1 MSTVAKKNQRKM
13 SRNSNLTTNTTDD
26 NNRYL
31 YSDFNIDKT
40 NLKIIKELME
50 NPNIKSSELSEKLQV
65 PLSTIQRRRA
75 RIEESILKKNYYFN
89 FSKIGYRTA
98 EIFLDID
105 KGKVF
110 EIGQQILKL
119 FENKVV
125 RATTRINS
133 LNNLCIEIVFKD
145 SKELH
150 DILEKMKTLDN
161 TTNVYFSEVV
171 NIIGDNTNNIILDI
185 LK

>member
-13 SRNSNLTTNTTDD
+13 SRNSNLTTNTIDD

-40 NLKIIKELME
+40 NLKIIKELMQ

-75 RIEESILKKNYYFN
+75 RIEESILKKNYNFN
-89 FSKIGYRTA
+89 FSNIGYRTA
-98 EIFLDID
+98 DIFLSIE

-119 FENKVV
+119 FGNNVI

-133 LNNLCIEIVFKD
+133 INNLCIEIVFKD

-161 TTNVYFSEVV
+161 TTNVNFSEVV
-171 NIIGDNTNNIILDI
+171 NIIGDN
-185 LK
+185 